1 MSVLRTR
8 QNKVLQ
14 AAYDGGKASKTEAPL
29 VYIPPK
35 SFFRLL
41 LPFALPVELLL
52 DTV

>member
-8 QNKVLQ
+8 QNVVLQ
-14 AAYDGGKASKTEAPL
+14 AELGKAGKTEAPL

-35 SFFRLL
+35 SFFRPL

-52 DTV
+52 DTM

>member
-1 MSVLRTR
+1 MWLWVSLETDKTR
-8 QNKVLQ
+8 VES
-14 AAYDGGKASKTEAPL
+14 GEAPKGL
-29 VYIPPK
+29 LYPLYILPK